1 MFLLLKKLIFAIT
14 FNSSL
19 FIILMVG
26 IQNSSNKTKVNL
38 LVGESVKLPISFV
51 VGMSFIAGSLTGSFL
66 RIDLNNDW
74 FYNAINLSS
83 VTILEI
89 PLSSNDGVAILNT
102 SVFGTL
108 ITFCS
113 LWQDLFAIF
122 KSK

>member
-38 LVGESVKLPISFV
+38 LIGESVKLPISFV

-66 RIDLNNDW
+66 RIDLNN
-74 FYNAINLSS
+74 
-83 VTILEI
+83 E
-89 PLSSNDGVAILNT
+89 
-102 SVFGTL
+102 
-108 ITFCS
+108 
-113 LWQDLFAIF
+113 
-122 KSK
+122 K

>member
-38 LVGESVKLPISFV
+38 LIGESVKLPISFV

-66 RIDLNNDW
+66 RIDLNND
-74 FYNAINLSS
+74 
-83 VTILEI
+83 
-89 PLSSNDGVAILNT
+89 
-102 SVFGTL
+102 
-108 ITFCS
+108 
-113 LWQDLFAIF
+113 
-122 KSK
+122 